1 MILDSYVFLHKN
13 RFGESENN
21 TREIPLPEGVTS
33 KKALLVSLARQ
44 QHLLRVT
51 HTENCK
57 CLLWFLVTLVSYIQ
71 RLFILDRIDGP
82 LIIKPEKFIFS
93 EDKYRGLITRF

>member
-13 RFGESENN
+13 SFGESENN
-21 TREIPLPEGVTS
+21 PREIPLPEGVTS

-57 CLLWFLVTLVSYIQ
+57 RLLWFLVTLVSYHPEIVYLRQ
-71 RLFILDRIDGP
+71 DRWSADN
-82 LIIKPEKFIFS
+82 K
-93 EDKYRGLITRF
+93 TRKIRFLRR